1 LPVADTNR
9 YQQEVTKRIDAAIG
23 YMLHNLGSNLSLTTL
38 SRVANYSPFHFH
50 KLFKEAIGV
59 SPKQYMINL
68 RLETALHQ
76 MIIHPNKSI
85 KEISIECGYSS
96 PAIFTRAISNYFG
109 LSPLI
114 IRELSSKERMTLYI
128 QKRHGP
134 QPIFTS
140 HFSAAEKPL
149 IVETKTISPLQG
161 IHLIVPANDPAQIQY
176 MFCRLLQIARS
187 HDLYDAQSRM
197 LGIVRPHQTN
207 AYKVFISIDLQ
218 KKIPS
223 SLEQTKIKPG
233 KYATFLIKGDPLD
246 RISAAHQFL
255 QQWLPASG
263 YKICDAPSFESFSE
277 DPTVIPYTEPDRRF
291 YVPIE
296 PRN

>member
-1 LPVADTNR
+1 MAVCISTDHPINKVSSYKHLPVADTNR

-128 QKRHGP
+128 QKKTR
-134 QPIFTS
+134 TS
-140 HFSAAEKPL
+140 ANFYVSFFSGR
-149 IVETKTISPLQG
+149 KTI
-161 IHLIVPANDPAQIQY
+161 
-176 MFCRLLQIARS
+176 
-187 HDLYDAQSRM
+187 
-197 LGIVRPHQTN
+197 
-207 AYKVFISIDLQ
+207 
-218 KKIPS
+218 
-223 SLEQTKIKPG
+223 
-233 KYATFLIKGDPLD
+233 
-246 RISAAHQFL
+246 
-255 QQWLPASG
+255 
-263 YKICDAPSFESFSE
+263 
-277 DPTVIPYTEPDRRF
+277 DRRDKNNQPLTG
-291 YVPIE
+291 YP
-296 PRN
+296 PYCTC